1 MRKRGL
7 SSSLKAE
14 VGGMRLV
21 IAGVGLEF
29 LDALTT
35 YVIITLGLG
44 YEANPRIFFINDLP
58 EWVFL
63 IFMAQAAFI
72 GGVAYLAWLERRL
85 GFMRA
90 YYVTAGPLAGY
101 IIHKAVVVAN
111 NVAVGAV
118 GFEGLDF
125 HFSEAV
131 KMFMVMGGLTYGIV
145 KSQFF
150 KPRLLITYA

>member
-1 MRKRGL
+1 
-7 SSSLKAE
+7 
-14 VGGMRLV
+14 MRLV
-21 IAGVGLEF
+21 IAGVVLEF

-44 YEANPRIFFINDLP
+44 YEANPRISFINDTP

-72 GGVAYLAWLERRL
+72 GGVAYLAWLERGR

-90 YYVTAGPLAGY
+90 YHVTAWPLVGY
-101 IIHKAVVVAN
+101 LAHKALVVAN
-111 NVAVGAV
+111 NVAVGVV

-125 HFSEAV
+125 YLSETLKLV
-131 KMFMVMGGLTYGIV
+131 MVLGGLVYGIA
-145 KSQFF
+145 KSQIF
-150 KPRLLITYA
+150 